1 MKILQTITIDS
12 KFVKYILR
20 DYTRVNGKAAT
31 PVTLDKITSLLRA
44 QDILVMKTNIV
55 SIACSIGSKQSFDQR
70 NIYKQN
76 YQEIDD
82 MYSTVAWQM
91 ILRQ

>member
-1 MKILQTITIDS
+1 
-12 KFVKYILR
+12 
-20 DYTRVNGKAAT
+20 
-31 PVTLDKITSLLRA
+31 
-44 QDILVMKTNIV
+44 MKTNIV
-55 SIACSIGSKQSFDQR
+55 SIALSIGSKQSFDQR